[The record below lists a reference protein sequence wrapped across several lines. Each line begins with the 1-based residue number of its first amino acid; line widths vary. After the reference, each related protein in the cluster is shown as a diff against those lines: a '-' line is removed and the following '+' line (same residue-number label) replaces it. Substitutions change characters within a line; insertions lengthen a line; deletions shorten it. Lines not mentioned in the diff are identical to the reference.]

1 MGHRLNGV
9 TGKGGITGERGF
21 KGGIKGERH
30 GPSVPSGASFVQRQ
44 QFGREHLGGAL
55 GAALASHFT
64 QQGWIT
70 REKTLTCGAGHGR
83 RCDMLESPRPQAVRL
98 NKTSGRSEA
107 ESFLVVSE

>member
-9 TGKGGITGERGF
+9 TGKGGITGQRGF

-30 GPSVPSGASFVQRQ
+30 GPSVPSAASFVQRQ

-70 REKTLTCGAGHGR
+70 REKHSRVMQVTTEGATC
-83 RCDMLESPRPQAVRL
+83 LKRL
-98 NKTSGRSEA
+98 GLKLSG
-107 ESFLVVSE
+107 